1 VVGSTAKI
9 RARDRWLAVL
19 AVLGFAIV
27 CVAANA
33 ARPHP
38 RTSYLNSTSLP
49 ASRPP
54 SSVRPVTDSSELP
67 RSSHSHFT
75 VPWWLVNRLV
85 VLLLL
90 GVAAVLVIL
99 LIIWLVPRLQFRR
112 VRRRPAED
120 EPVVYAPA
128 VGSDQ
133 VSRQVSDALDDTL
146 AALRR
151 GDRQRAVIACWIR
164 LEQIAEEAGF
174 ARLSSETSSELAG
187 RWLDRLP
194 VSQEPLL
201 ALAELYREARYSS
214 HRLPDSALEAA
225 RAALE
230 QLRREIAASTVRG
243 LLS

>member
-1 VVGSTAKI
+1 VGSTAKI

-19 AVLGFAIV
+19 AVLGFAIA
-27 CVAANA
+27 CIAANA
-33 ARPHP
+33 VRPHP
-38 RTSYLNSTSLP
+38 RTSYLNTVTSRANSS
-49 ASRPP
+49 AS
-54 SSVRPVTDSSELP
+54 SARPVADSSEMPKSGHWHL
-67 RSSHSHFT
+67 T
-75 VPWWLVNRLV
+75 VPWWLVNRLI
-85 VLLLL
+85 VLVFL

-99 LIIWLVPRLQFRR
+99 LIIRLVPRLQRPR
-112 VRRRPAED
+112 VRRRPVED

-128 VGSDQ
+128 VSPDQ
-133 VSRQVSDALDDTL
+133 VNRQVSDALDDTL

-174 ARLSSETSSELAG
+174 GRLRSETSSELSG

-194 VSQEPLL
+194 VSREPLL

-230 QLRREIAASTVRG
+230 QLRREIAMSTVRG
-243 LLS
+243 LPS